1 MQCQANTTEA
11 TSRLMGAKIALMDD
25 GGNFVDVA
33 DGAQLSPLSSLLWE
47 LDPLYDADG
56 YCRLRPELV
65 IEVSYQGLYV
75 DRKRPV
81 LAYTPG
87 HYEQIG
93 STTSVAL
100 RPYLVRPGEDK
111 RVDSWD
117 LRLDQMSHLVNRVHR
132 IRDLVEGPRLA
143 ELPLPEQ
150 ARGLEAQRS
159 SR

>member
-1 MQCQANTTEA
+1 
-11 TSRLMGAKIALMDD
+11 MGAKIALMDD

-81 LAYTPG
+81 LAYT
-87 HYEQIG
+87 
-93 STTSVAL
+93 
-100 RPYLVRPGEDK
+100 
-111 RVDSWD
+111 
-117 LRLDQMSHLVNRVHR
+117 
-132 IRDLVEGPRLA
+132 
-143 ELPLPEQ
+143 
-150 ARGLEAQRS
+150 
-159 SR
+159 